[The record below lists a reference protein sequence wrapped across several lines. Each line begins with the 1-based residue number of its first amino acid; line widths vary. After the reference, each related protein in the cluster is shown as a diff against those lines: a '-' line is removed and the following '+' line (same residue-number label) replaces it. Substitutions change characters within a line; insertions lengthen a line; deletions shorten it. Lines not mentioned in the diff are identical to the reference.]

1 MKIRNIIFRGMK
13 GCSNHNCVI
22 NPHKSVGTNGHCNC
36 LIDMNR
42 SQLSIV
48 QEHINQIGDREIE
61 VHTKEETEE
70 YPLYAMM
77 QVETSR
83 GFKNEYFVDIA
94 HDEDDVKSIE
104 LESNFVGWLN
114 KKQS

>member
-1 MKIRNIIFRGMK
+1 
-13 GCSNHNCVI
+13 
-22 NPHKSVGTNGHCNC
+22 
-36 LIDMNR
+36 MNR

-61 VHTKEETEE
+61 VQTKEETDS
-70 YPLYAMM
+70 YPLYAVM

-94 HDEDDVKSIE
+94 HDEDDELGPEKTILNIE
-104 LESNFVGWLN
+104 REIALKENLVPHN
-114 KKQS
+114 Q